1 MAHEIKRSYPGKNA
15 AEIYEKVHLVM
26 NRMSEK
32 LGMKYETDAAAKSGS
47 VNKMGVKGAYAVK
60 DGEVTVKLDF
70 PMIFPMKKQ
79 VTQNIEEKLDGLFA

>member
-15 AEIYEKVHLVM
+15 DEIYEKVHVVM

-32 LGMKYETDAAAKSGS
+32 LGMDYQTDPAAKSGS
-47 VNKMGVKGAYAVK
+47 VNKMGVKGAYQVK

-70 PMIFPMKKQ
+70 PFVFPMKKQ